1 MGNDAPNWKNLTSP
15 SVAVFL
21 QEYINSQTGKIVA
34 VP

>member
-1 MGNDAPNWKNLTSP
+1 LEEYITFC
-15 SVAVFL
+15 AVFL